1 MLGVLLCTAGALLG
15 CANRKGR
22 RHVFTD
28 TGSLCL
34 RASGDRLRAEVR
46 LLECLS
52 SSCNEAVNAACSI
65 VREGPVLHVTSRLE
79 LGPNGADTCA
89 TDCGSW
95 VARCELPLPAA
106 GQYTLSFGAAHSSLR
121 LPLTL
126 DTELMPDGSTHG
138 CLPSEL

>member
-1 MLGVLLCTAGALLG
+1 MACVLLG
-15 CANRKGR
+15 CGSKKTR
-22 RHVFTD
+22 RHEYLD
-28 TGSLCL
+28 SGSLCL
-34 RASGDRLRAEVR
+34 RAGGDRLHAEVR

-52 SSCNEAVNAACSI
+52 SSCNEQLNAVCSI
-65 VREGPVLHVTSRLE
+65 SQKGAAINVTSRML

-95 VARCELPLPAA
+95 IGRCELPLPAA
-106 GQYTLSFGAAHSSLR
+106 GEYTLSFGAAHTSLR
-121 LPLTL
+121 LPLVM